1 MISSHLVRSSLQ
13 DFIPGEYV
21 RPLIFLF
28 ILTCTSRT
36 PPGISVHDYLQR
48 LAKHATL
55 TPPILLSMVYYIDR
69 LCLLYPAFT
78 INTLTV
84 HRFLITAATV
94 ASKGLS
100 DAFWNNATY
109 ARVGGIK
116 IAELGMLELDF
127 LYRVDWKI
135 VPNPEALVDY
145 YGGLIERSPG
155 YDLESTDSDAIDEDS
170 EDDEEADTSDD
181 TEEKRDVA
189 RDAATNQKWKAWMD
203 DVEAKRDGH
212 EDKPV

>member
-1 MISSHLVRSSLQ
+1 
-13 DFIPGEYV
+13 
-21 RPLIFLF
+21 
-28 ILTCTSRT
+28 
-36 PPGISVHDYLQR
+36 
-48 LAKHATL
+48 
-55 TPPILLSMVYYIDR
+55 MVYYIDR

-116 IAELGMLELDF
+116 ITELGLLELDF
-127 LYRVDWKI
+127 LYRLDWKI

-145 YGGLIERSPG
+145 YQGLIERSTG
-155 YDLESTDSDAIDEDS
+155 YELESDDSDLDDDSGDEDKPMS
-170 EDDEEADTSDD
+170 PVGVEIGQKTPGNENTDTATDE
-181 TEEKRDVA
+181 
-189 RDAATNQKWKAWMD
+189 KWKAWMS
-203 DVEAKRDGH
+203 DVSARRAGNNQ
-212 EDKPV
+212 ED